1 MKELALNILDIAENS
16 VRAGATLTQIRLVD
30 TADTRTLTI
39 TDDGCGM
46 DAATAARVT
55 DPFCT
60 SRTTRKVGMGLPLLK
75 LEAEQTG
82 GRLTVTSRA
91 AADHPDD
98 HGTVVEAVFHL
109 RHIDCLPLGDV
120 AETMVTLIQGH
131 PDTDFRLE
139 HRRPERPPVTL
150 DTRELRTVLEEVP
163 LNSYEV
169 LQWIRD
175 HLREQYAG

>member
-16 VRAGATLTQIRLVD
+16 VRAGATLTEIRLVD

-39 TDDGCGM
+39 TDE
-46 DAATAARVT
+46 
-55 DPFCT
+55 FCT

-82 GRLTVTSRA
+82 GGLTVTSRA
-91 AADHPDD
+91 AADCPDR

-120 AETMVTLIQGH
+120 AETLVTLIQGH

-139 HRRPERPPVTL
+139 HQRFERPPVTL

-163 LNSYEV
+163 LNSYAV

>member
-16 VRAGATLTQIRLVD
+16 VRAGATLTEIRLVD

-46 DAATAARVT
+46 DAPTVARVT

-82 GRLTVTSRA
+82 GGLTVTSRA
-91 AADHPDD
+91 AADCPDR

-120 AETMVTLIQGH
+120 AETLVTLIQGH

-139 HRRPERPPVTL
+139 HQRFERPPVTL

-163 LNSYEV
+163 LNSYAV